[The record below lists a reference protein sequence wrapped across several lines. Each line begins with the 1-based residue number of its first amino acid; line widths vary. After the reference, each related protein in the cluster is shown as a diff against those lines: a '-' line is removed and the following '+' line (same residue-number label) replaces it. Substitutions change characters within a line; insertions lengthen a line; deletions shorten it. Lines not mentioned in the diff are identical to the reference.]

1 MAASDGAMDTAAQDR
16 VTADVAELARA
27 LESRGLAAAAL
38 LLLDAHR
45 PFRPLAGHAASFLSP
60 LLRPLIGDR
69 FRLAAD
75 LLRSDHDIDR
85 LMAALGKGGAEGDDD
100 A

>member
-1 MAASDGAMDTAAQDR
+1 MAASDGAMDSAAHDR
-16 VTADVAELARA
+16 VTADVAELAQA

-60 LLRPLIGDR
+60 LLRPLVGSR
-69 FRLAAD
+69 YRLAAD
-75 LLRSDHDIDR
+75 LLRSDEDIDR
-85 LMAALGKGGAEGDDD
+85 LMAALGDAAPEGDQR